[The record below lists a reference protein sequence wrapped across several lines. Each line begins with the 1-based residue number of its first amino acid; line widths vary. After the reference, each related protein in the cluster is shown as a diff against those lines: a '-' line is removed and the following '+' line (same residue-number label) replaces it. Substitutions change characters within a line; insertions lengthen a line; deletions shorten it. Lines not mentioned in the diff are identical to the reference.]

1 MADVKSKR
9 SAQDRERIN
18 MSEDYEVRYWT
29 KKFDVDEAR
38 LRKAVDK
45 VGDRAK
51 AVAQEL
57 GRSA

>member
-1 MADVKSKR
+1 MADDKSKR
-9 SAQDRERIN
+9 GGQDRERIN

-29 KKFDVDEAR
+29 KKFDVDEDR
-38 LRKAVDK
+38 LRSAVDK

-57 GRSA
+57 GRAM